1 MTEAAR
7 PGPDLEALLSDAL
20 RPIDPPEDLRGRVEE
35 TLSKVTEAAA
45 TELSEWADELSES
58 ELASLRDPR
67 NWVRPVAAAAAGGVA
82 GTALVL
88 LELRRRRRHPGRPAC
103 DNRRPAL
110 APGLTAPNGAQS
122 IVRARKSVTSC
133 AQRSGS
139 SSKRKWRTP
148 SSSTSSAPGIW
159 RAKRDA

>member
-67 NWVRPVAAAAAGGVA
+67 NWVRPVAAAAAGGAA

-88 LELRRRRRHPGRPAC
+88 LELRRRRRTPG
-103 DNRRPAL
+103 
-110 APGLTAPNGAQS
+110 GL
-122 IVRARKSVTSC
+122 RAITDDL
-133 AQRSGS
+133 RSLL
-139 SSKRKWRTP
+139 
-148 SSSTSSAPGIW
+148 
-159 RAKRDA
+159 D

>member
-1 MTEAAR
+1 VTEAAR

-88 LELRRRRRHPGRPAC
+88 LELRRRRRTPGGIR
-103 DNRRPAL
+103 AL
-110 APGLTAPNGAQS
+110 AYDL
-122 IVRARKSVTSC
+122 
-133 AQRSGS
+133 RSLL
-139 SSKRKWRTP
+139 
-148 SSSTSSAPGIW
+148 
-159 RAKRDA
+159 D